1 MPRPRSLDYE
11 TITTAALVVIDRE
24 DLAALSM
31 RAVAT
36 QLGVGTMSLYRYVT
50 GREEIERLI
59 ADRVFRAADIPTP
72 RRASWQRQVRE
83 LSEAMRTAI
92 SAHVSVIPLLL
103 VYFPSSPNA
112 WRWLEEMLRA
122 LTKAG
127 FSAKERVTAVR
138 ALQAYLIGS
147 VQSEYLNSLTG
158 DSTKALASMPA
169 DEYPLI
175 VETARSALSGKPDDE
190 FAQGLTV
197 VLRGL
202 DTNRKARTK

>member
-1 MPRPRSLDYE
+1 MPRPRSLDHD
-11 TITTAALVVIDRE
+11 TIAAAALVVVDRE
-24 DLAALSM
+24 GLAALSM

-36 QLGVGTMSLYRYVT
+36 QLGVGTMTLYRYVT

-59 ADRVFRAADIPTP
+59 ADSVFRTADISTA
-72 RRASWQRQVRE
+72 RRASWQRQVRK
-83 LSEAMRTAI
+83 LSEAMRNAI
-92 SAHVSVIPLLL
+92 SAHVAVIPLLL
-103 VYFPSSPNA
+103 THFPSSPNA